1 MRAIL
6 TWHSIDRSGSP
17 ISVTPEQWRCQLAW
31 LAASQVPV
39 LTIPALLADPDGG
52 PAVALTFDDAFANFA
67 TEALPLLEAH
77 GFPATVFVVSGHA
90 GGDNRW
96 SGRSSAI
103 VPRLPLL
110 DWDALARLP
119 ERQVTI
125 GAHTRTHPHLD
136 QVADPTRIEDELL
149 GCAHDLEAR
158 LGERP
163 SIIAYPYGGLSP
175 AVVRVARQHYQW
187 GCTTDL
193 RPLHAV
199 EDPVLLPRVDVYYL
213 REPDRIGPWGSAR
226 LRGWLW
232 FRRGGRQ
239 LRALAGRSAA

>member
-1 MRAIL
+1 KLHLERA
-6 TWHSIDRSGSP
+6 
-17 ISVTPEQWRCQLAW
+17 LAGARARAEDLNRAW
-31 LAASQVPV
+31 N
-39 LTIPALLADPDGG
+39 DPRIRGIFCVRGG
-52 PAVALTFDDAFANFA
+52 Y
-67 TEALPLLEAH
+67 
-77 GFPATVFVVSGHA
+77 G
-90 GGDNRW
+90 
-96 SGRSSAI
+96 SGR
-103 VPRLPLL
+103 LMPLL

-193 RPLHAV
+193 RPLHPV